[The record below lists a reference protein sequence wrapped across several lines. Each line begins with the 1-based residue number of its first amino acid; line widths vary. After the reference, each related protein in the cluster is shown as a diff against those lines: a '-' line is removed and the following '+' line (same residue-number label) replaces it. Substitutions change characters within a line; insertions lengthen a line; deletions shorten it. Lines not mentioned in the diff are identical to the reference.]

1 MLPSSSEDV
10 DPLLVHVCVWGGV
23 SFCYAATACLQS
35 QEHLT
40 PKGHSD
46 SLEGTRPQD
55 PAQFSWL
62 LHIKL
67 LFEASLGPMIVLMAV
82 CQLMKLKLCSE
93 S

>member
-23 SFCYAATACLQS
+23 SFCYAAIACLQS

-46 SLEGTRPQD
+46 SQD
-55 PAQFSWL
+55 PAQFTWL